1 MRLLSRLSLITL
13 GLVLAIGPV
22 QAVPLPSSAG
32 AHLTAPADSPAS
44 PFALIAKVIA
54 YGAAAVGA
62 IRIRDTASL
71 ANKFATRAQGA
82 QGDYKDGVQ
91 AGGAD
96 WENNTRSANDAW
108 KQGVQ
113 EAVGKDRFVKGVSG
127 SQQKY
132 IANATALG
140 PARYAQGVGNAKDA
154 WARGVQPA
162 LDLLKG
168 LTLPPRG
175 PRRSPANQARAN
187 MVAMELGKLADQ
199 G

>member
-1 MRLLSRLSLITL
+1 MRLLSRLLLASAVVGLTAGPLVAAPRSVTAGPHLTLPAEGASSPFGTLAQLITS
-13 GLVLAIGPV
+13 G
-22 QAVPLPSSAG
+22 AVV
-32 AHLTAPADSPAS
+32 
-44 PFALIAKVIA
+44 F
-54 YGAAAVGA
+54 GA

-82 QGDYKDGVQ
+82 QADYKDGIQ
-91 AGGAD
+91 TGGAD
-96 WENNTRSANDAW
+96 WENAARSAEPAYE
-108 KQGVQ
+108 QGVQ
-113 EAVGKDRFVKGVSG
+113 DAISKKRFGKGVSG

-132 IANATALG
+132 IQNATTLG
-140 PARYAQGVGNAKDA
+140 PQRYAQGVANAKDA

-187 MVAMELGKLADQ
+187 MVAQELGKLADQ